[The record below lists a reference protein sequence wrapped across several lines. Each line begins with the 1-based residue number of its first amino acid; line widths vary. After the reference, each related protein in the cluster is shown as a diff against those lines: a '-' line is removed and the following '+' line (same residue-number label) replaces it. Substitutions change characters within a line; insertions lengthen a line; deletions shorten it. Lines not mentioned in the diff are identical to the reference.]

1 MTSQALAVQTAE
13 HQRRGML
20 MTMMTAAAMATALL
34 LSQASPSNAQA
45 RPVTFADLA
54 EQVSPSVVNIT
65 TSTTIAGKTG
75 PQGMV
80 PEGSPFEDF
89 FNDFFVAHNLLFFI
103 WPFQHMCPCFVSNY
117 FFNLFGLHQYKIYV
131 ILTQK
136 N

>member
-13 HQRRGML
+13 YQRRGML

-65 TSTTIAGKTG
+65 TSTVVERPTG
-75 PQGMV
+75 PQGI
-80 PEGSPFEDF
+80 G
-89 FNDFFVAHNLLFFI
+89 
-103 WPFQHMCPCFVSNY
+103 
-117 FFNLFGLHQYKIYV
+117 HQRAAPRS
-131 ILTQK
+131 QFRQRE
-136 N
+136 

>member
-13 HQRRGML
+13 YQRRGML

-75 PQGMV
+75 PQGVV

-89 FNDFFVAHNLLFFI
+89 FKDLQDPEGDAPRKSEALGSGFV
-103 WPFQHMCPCFVSNY
+103 VSADGYIVTN
-117 FFNLFGLHQYKIYV
+117 NHV
-131 ILTQK
+131 IG
-136 N
+136 